1 MTLIAFA
8 GVKHSPGVSTLAT
21 AVAVT
26 AAGLVV
32 EADPAGGD
40 LAVRSGLPVEP
51 GLASLA
57 VAARS
62 TLAEPMLTAHSQQL
76 GSGIRL
82 LAAPL
87 NPRLAAS
94 AVRAIAEPLAELL
107 AQDRV
112 GLSAVDIGR
121 LDDPD
126 LVRPLLEVADH
137 RVLVMRATAE
147 DVTGARGRLDDLAD
161 FGTVTVAVVDR
172 GPYPVAEIAAV
183 IDAPVQ
189 AIAWDGRAAGLLTA
203 GQPITGWLARSPL
216 LRTARHLHD
225 AMRSAGEQVA

>member
-1 MTLIAFA
+1 VSVIAFA

-21 AVAVT
+21 AVAT
-26 AAGLVV
+26 IAAGLVV

-40 LAVRSGLPVEP
+40 LAVRAGLPVEP

-62 TLAEPMLTAHSQQL
+62 TLAAPMLAAQSQQL
-76 GSGIRL
+76 RSGIRL
-82 LAAPL
+82 LAGPL

-94 AVRAIAEPLAELL
+94 TIRALAEPLAVLL
-107 AQDRV
+107 AEDRV
-112 GLSAVDIGR
+112 VLSAVDVGR
-121 LDDPD
+121 LDDPA
-126 LVRPLLEVADH
+126 LVGPLLEAAHH

-147 DVTGARGRLDDLAD
+147 DVTGARGRLDDLAE

-183 IDAPVQ
+183 LDAPVHT
-189 AIAWDGRAAGLLTA
+189 IAWDGRAAALLTA

-225 AMRSAGEQVA
+225 VLASSREQVA